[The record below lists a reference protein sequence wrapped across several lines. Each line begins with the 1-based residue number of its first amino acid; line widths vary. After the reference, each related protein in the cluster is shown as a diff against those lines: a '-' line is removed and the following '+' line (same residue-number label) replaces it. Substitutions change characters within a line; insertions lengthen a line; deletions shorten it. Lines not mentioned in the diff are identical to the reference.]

1 MKLILSF
8 LLASVCLKPYSQVP
22 DSLHIH
28 FEKEL
33 NQWTHSFRNFKLNE
47 FKKTETVSFDNNYK
61 QNLKNLHSFLAIY
74 KPILTFSKD
83 SSKFIDIYS
92 YQLNLERK
100 GNIYE
105 ANPEIDQAIYLFDKK
120 SKYWNR
126 IFFGSVGR
134 WIDDVCWI
142 TNSRFILVGIKK
154 NEAEKN
160 APIILLGNF
169 EKKSLVIFENKN
181 KSCIQKD
188 DGYQAAKLKSL
199 KIEGL

>member
-1 MKLILSF
+1 MRLILLFF
-8 LLASVCLKPYSQVP
+8 LATICLKPYSQIP
-22 DSLHIH
+22 HSLHFH

-33 NQWTHSFRNFKLNE
+33 NQWTHSFRNFKLND
-47 FKKTETVSFDNNYK
+47 FKKAETESFDNNNK
-61 QNLKNLHSFLAIY
+61 QDLKNLHSFLAIY

-92 YQLNLERK
+92 YQLNLEKK
-100 GNIYE
+100 GNTYE

-120 SKYWNR
+120 SKYWDE

-134 WIDDVCWI
+134 WIDDVSWI

-154 NEAEKN
+154 DEAEKN
-160 APIILLGNF
+160 TPIILLGDF
-169 EKKSLVIFENKN
+169 EKKSLVIFENNN

-199 KIEGL
+199 KIQGL